1 MEKILQK
8 KKAMEELEKV
18 AKYVLAENILILSKI
33 NQETPTCVSCAGAA
47 GCTALGILH
56 QIDSLLIYWQY
67 ESV

>member
-33 NQETPTCVSCAGAA
+33 KPGNPPVFSCAGAA
-47 GCTALGILH
+47 ECTALGVLY

>member
-33 NQETPTCVSCAGAA
+33 NQEIHLCFPVLELLSV
-47 GCTALGILH
+47 LH
-56 QIDSLLIYWQY
+56 
-67 ESV
+67 

>member
-33 NQETPTCVSCAGAA
+33 NQETPTCVFLCWSCWVY
-47 GCTALGILH
+47 CTRNTTPDRLFANILA
-56 QIDSLLIYWQY
+56 
-67 ESV
+67 V